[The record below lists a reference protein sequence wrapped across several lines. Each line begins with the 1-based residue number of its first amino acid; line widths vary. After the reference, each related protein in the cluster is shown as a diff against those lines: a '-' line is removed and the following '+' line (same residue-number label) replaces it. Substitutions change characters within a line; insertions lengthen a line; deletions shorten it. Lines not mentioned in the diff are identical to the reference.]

1 MAEAGKDC
9 GEDLN
14 VNERTQTN
22 VCTAQRS
29 PLRRERRLMIMSVEE
44 REEGRKEGK
53 GGERGVEKPSIGGYG
68 LVRANWTLSTD
79 P

>member
-22 VCTAQRS
+22 VCTALRS
-29 PLRRERRLMIMSVEE
+29 PLRRGRRLMIMSVEE
-44 REEGRKEGK
+44 REE
-53 GGERGVEKPSIGGYG
+53 ER
-68 LVRANWTLSTD
+68 
-79 P
+79 